1 MFINRKNPDS
11 IHLKSNRRAFE
22 SISDDLNNMPN
33 GNEKHNSGSFK
44 NQKLLLNYFKINNFK
59 I

>member
-1 MFINRKNPDS
+1 MFINRKNPES

-33 GNEKHNSGSFK
+33 ESVKNNSGSF
-44 NQKLLLNYFKINNFK
+44 Y
-59 I
+59 

>member
-33 GNEKHNSGSFK
+33 ESVKINSGSFYQ
-44 NQKLLLNYFKINNFK
+44 NI
-59 I
+59 